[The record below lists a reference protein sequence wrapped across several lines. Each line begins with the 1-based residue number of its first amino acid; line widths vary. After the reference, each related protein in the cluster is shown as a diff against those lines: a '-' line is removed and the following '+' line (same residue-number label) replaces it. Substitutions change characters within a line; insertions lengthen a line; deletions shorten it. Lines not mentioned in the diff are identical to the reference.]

1 MRVGAVLAAALVA
14 VAVGLAIVLLDT
26 APRQAGTNSVPES
39 GEALTI
45 EGSGSHCQGD
55 QVIPAD
61 AASLRLLLGTFE
73 RPTPELDVSVRAR
86 GETISSGRLPA
97 GGREGRVVIPI
108 EPVAALHDHA
118 EVCIEVR
125 APGEGRRIVLYGV
138 PGQVRFEWLR
148 AGEESWLELLP
159 TVAHRFGLGKPFLSG
174 AWVLGLAAALLA
186 AAWAVALR
194 TTVREL
200 RR

>member
-14 VAVGLAIVLLDT
+14 VAVGLVLVLLDT
-26 APRQAGTNSVPES
+26 APRQAGTNYIPES

-45 EGSGSHCQGD
+45 EGNGSHCQGD

-61 AASLRLLLGTFE
+61 AASLRLLVGTFE
-73 RPTPELDVSVRAR
+73 RPTPELSVSVRA
-86 GETISSGRLPA
+86 GGQTIASGSLRA
-97 GGREGRVVIPI
+97 GGKEGHVVIPI
-108 EPVAALHDHA
+108 EPVEALHEHA
-118 EVCIEVR
+118 EVCIKVR
-125 APGEGRRIVLYGV
+125 APGKGRRTVLYGV
-138 PGQVRFEWLR
+138 PGAVHLEWLR
-148 AGEESWLELLP
+148 GGEESWLELAP

-174 AWVLGLAAALLA
+174 AWVLWLSAVLLA

-194 TTVREL
+194 TAVREL

>member
-1 MRVGAVLAAALVA
+1 M
-14 VAVGLAIVLLDT
+14 
-26 APRQAGTNSVPES
+26 
-39 GEALTI
+39 
-45 EGSGSHCQGD
+45 
-55 QVIPAD
+55 
-61 AASLRLLLGTFE
+61 
-73 RPTPELDVSVRAR
+73 
-86 GETISSGRLPA
+86 
-97 GGREGRVVIPI
+97 
-108 EPVAALHDHA
+108 
-118 EVCIEVR
+118 R
-125 APGEGRRIVLYGV
+125 APAEGRRTVLYGM

-174 AWVLGLAAALLA
+174 AWVLGLAAVLLA